1 MIFLKFAGL
10 LFVLIAVSAEKVGN
24 KAEKKVEKRDTNA
37 LLRSE
42 GYRPVQGQLEFVE
55 VMNEIL
61 FPNRSSSMFL
71 YVYRNL
77 WGWRVHY
84 VLLPHKQLRWIDS
97 DEKSGFHPS
106 TRHRRIK
113 KRFFKDEDDG

>member
-55 VMNEIL
+55 AMNEIL
-61 FPNRSSSMFL
+61 FPNRSSSMF
-71 YVYRNL
+71 
-77 WGWRVHY
+77 
-84 VLLPHKQLRWIDS
+84 P
-97 DEKSGFHPS
+97 F
-106 TRHRRIK
+106 RRK
-113 KRFFKDEDDG
+113 KRSWTRMSFSRSACYRTTTRILKRCRVSFAEIWNIAVP

>member
-1 MIFLKFAGL
+1 
-10 LFVLIAVSAEKVGN
+10 
-24 KAEKKVEKRDTNA
+24 
-37 LLRSE
+37 
-42 GYRPVQGQLEFVE
+42 
-55 VMNEIL
+55 
-61 FPNRSSSMFL
+61 MFL

-113 KRFFKDEDDG
+113 KKMMDDGMTGTSSTSFIMLISAVSAFLVCMYAIPISRSIIIGNIIYY